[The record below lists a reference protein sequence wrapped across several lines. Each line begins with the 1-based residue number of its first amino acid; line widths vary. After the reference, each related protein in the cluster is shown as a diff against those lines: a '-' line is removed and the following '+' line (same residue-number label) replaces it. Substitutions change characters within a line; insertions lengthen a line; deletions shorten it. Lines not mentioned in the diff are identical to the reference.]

1 MLPLVFSCMLT
12 FSLLF
17 LDEIYKSAKL
27 TSNGGGGGGGGSGRS
42 SSRHTHIED
51 DNNDIEAGPSVPPD
65 GEDEDGE
72 GDYGPA
78 PPADEDEDE
87 GDDDEGRFFGGGIT
101 KTEASILDYVEGQ
114 DGLPAAGGGGTRSKR
129 KNKEDDVPEEFDAAW
144 LRKTV
149 LNFEK
154 RINRNAE
161 LRARYEAEPTKFIA
175 SEADLD
181 ADIKALSILGE
192 HPELYP
198 EFARLG
204 SVASLVGLLAHDNT
218 DIAISAIEILGE
230 LTDEDV
236 DATDAQWVALVD
248 ALLEA
253 DLVGLLVS
261 NLARLSE
268 DPAADPDGVDRTGVY
283 NALGIVE
290 NLCSLRATRATDALG
305 SHTPLLQWLL
315 QRIQKKEQA
324 EGAEAVSQNKQY
336 AAEILVALVYR
347 SPANRER
354 LIDLDAVDILLQL
367 VATYRR
373 RDPERG
379 GNEEEY
385 MADLFEALTYLVS
398 DVSEVPDTS
407 SSTTAALP
415 DVSKGKTKFVE
426 AEGVELCLLML
437 KEGNKSRPLAL
448 KLLDHAA
455 SGMFAGDVCRR
466 LVEAGG
472 LKPTFTMFMKGGGDG
487 DDAASGKKK
496 HKKSKNKSKNKN
508 GAGAGDAEEQ
518 GLHAGPTAEH
528 LLTIFYTM
536 LRLLP
541 ADAPERIRLLAKF
554 VERDY
559 EKVDKLMALRS
570 EYALR
575 IAAVDRALAA
585 PGRVPTYTIE
595 PDMTEE
601 ERQDLADTERLSLRL
616 DAGLYALQTLDI
628 ILAWLIVE
636 DGGAQNKIRSLLLA
650 DAEAAAAS
658 KDGKDGKDGKDAFA
672 VLRVSLEE
680 RRDELDP
687 RTAEGKEVHDMLTA
701 LLEFL

>member
-1 MLPLVFSCMLT
+1 MTSIDE
-12 FSLLF
+12 LF
-17 LDEIYKSAKL
+17 KKSGVPSKRKFEPVRDPNEIYKSAKL
-27 TSNGGGGGGGGSGRS
+27 TSSNGGG
-42 SSRHTHIED
+42 SSRHARVED
-51 DNNDIEAGPSVPPD
+51 DNDDDIEAGPSLPPD
-65 GEDEDGE
+65 GADEDGE

-78 PPADEDEDE
+78 PPPDDEEEE

-101 KTEASILDYVEGQ
+101 KAEASILDYVEGQ
-114 DGLPAAGGGGTRSKR
+114 DGPGGGGTK
-129 KNKEDDVPEEFDAAW
+129 KKVKEDDTPEEFDAAW
-144 LRKTV
+144 LRKTA
-149 LNFEK
+149 LNLEK

-161 LRARYEAEPTKFIA
+161 LRARYESEPTKFIA

-204 SVASLVGLLAHDNT
+204 SVTSLVSLLAHDNT

-236 DATDAQWVALVD
+236 DATDEQWVALVD

-261 NLARLSE
+261 NLARLNE
-268 DPAADPDGVDRTGVY
+268 DPAEDPDGVDRTGVY

-305 SHTPLLQWLL
+305 HHTPLLRWLL
-315 QRIQKKEQA
+315 QRIQKKDKE
-324 EGAEAVSQNKQY
+324 ELVSQNKQY

-347 SPANRER
+347 SPANREG

-398 DVSEVPDTS
+398 DASDASDASESPDATTSTVSE
-407 SSTTAALP
+407 L
-415 DVSKGKTKFVE
+415 SKGKAKFIE

-437 KEGNKSRPLAL
+437 KEGNKSRTPAL
-448 KLLDHAA
+448 KLLDHAT
-455 SGMFAGDVCRR
+455 SGMFAGAVCMK
-466 LVEAGG
+466 LVKAGG
-472 LKPTFTMFMKGGGDG
+472 LKPTFTMFMRGGGD
-487 DDAASGKKK
+487 DDASAGKKK
-496 HKKSKNKSKNKN
+496 PKKSKGK
-508 GAGAGDAEEQ
+508 GADGQ

-528 LLTIFYTM
+528 LLAIFYTM

-541 ADAPERIRLLAKF
+541 ADSPERIRLLAKF
-554 VERDY
+554 VEKNY
-559 EKVDKLMALRS
+559 EKVDQLMALRS
-570 EYALR
+570 EYAQR
-575 IAAVDRALAA
+575 IAAVDRALAV
-585 PGRVPTYTIE
+585 PGREPTYAIE

-616 DAGLYALQTLDI
+616 DAGLYTLQTLDI

-636 DGGAQNKIRSLLLA
+636 DGGAQNKIRSLL
-650 DAEAAAAS
+650 AANEGTSNGS
-658 KDGKDGKDGKDAFA
+658 KDASAFA
-672 VLRVSLEE
+672 VLRVSLQE

>member
-1 MLPLVFSCMLT
+1 MTSIDE
-12 FSLLF
+12 LF
-17 LDEIYKSAKL
+17 KKSGVPSKRKFEPVRDPNEIYKSAKL
-27 TSNGGGGGGGGSGRS
+27 TSNGGS
-42 SSRHTHIED
+42 SSRHTRVEND
-51 DNNDIEAGPSVPPD
+51 DDIEAGPSLPPD
-65 GEDEDGE
+65 GDDEDGE

-78 PPADEDEDE
+78 PPPDEEEE

-101 KTEASILDYVEGQ
+101 KAEASILDYVEGQ
-114 DGLPAAGGGGTRSKR
+114 DGPGGGAK
-129 KNKEDDVPEEFDAAW
+129 KKQKEDDAPEEFDAAW
-144 LRKTV
+144 LRKTA
-149 LNFEK
+149 LNLEK

-161 LRARYEAEPTKFIA
+161 LRARYESEPTKFIA

-204 SVASLVGLLAHDNT
+204 SVTSLVSLLAHDNT

-236 DATDAQWVALVD
+236 DATDEQWIALVD

-261 NLARLSE
+261 NLARLNE
-268 DPAADPDGVDRTGVY
+268 DPAKDPDGVDRTGVY

-305 SHTPLLQWLL
+305 SHAPLLQWLL
-315 QRIQKKEQA
+315 QRIQKKEK
-324 EGAEAVSQNKQY
+324 EEVVSQNKQY

-367 VATYRR
+367 VAAYRR

-398 DVSEVPDTS
+398 DASENPDTATS
-407 SSTTAALP
+407 ALP
-415 DVSKGKTKFVE
+415 EFSKGKTKFIE

-437 KEGNKSRPLAL
+437 KEGNKSRTPAL
-448 KLLDHAA
+448 KLLDHAT
-455 SGMFAGDVCRR
+455 SGIFAGDVCRR

-472 LKPTFTMFMKGGGDG
+472 LKPTFTMFMKGGGD
-487 DDAASGKKK
+487 DDAAGSKKK
-496 HKKSKNKSKNKN
+496 HKKSKGKG
-508 GAGAGDAEEQ
+508 GADGQ

-528 LLTIFYTM
+528 LLAIFYTM

-541 ADAPERIRLLAKF
+541 ADSPERIRLLAKF
-554 VERDY
+554 VEKDY
-559 EKVDKLMALRS
+559 EKVDQLMALRS
-570 EYALR
+570 EYAMR
-575 IAAVDRALAA
+575 IAAVDRALAV
-585 PGRVPTYTIE
+585 PGREPTYTVE

-616 DAGLYALQTLDI
+616 DAGLYTLQTLDI

-636 DGGAQNKIRSLLLA
+636 DGGAQKKIRSLLLA
-650 DAEAAAAS
+650 DDAAMS
-658 KDGKDGKDGKDAFA
+658 NGGEDAFA
-672 VLRVSLEE
+672 VLRVSLQE